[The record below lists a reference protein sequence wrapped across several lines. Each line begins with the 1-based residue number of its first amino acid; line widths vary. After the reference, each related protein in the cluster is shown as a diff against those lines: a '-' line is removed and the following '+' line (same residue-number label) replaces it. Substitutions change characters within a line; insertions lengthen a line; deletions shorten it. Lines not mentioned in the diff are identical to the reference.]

1 LALVADTGVLY
12 AALDANDPDHAAC
25 AALIDETGEQVVIP
39 VLVLFELDYWLR
51 KFATKDTWLAF
62 AEDTAAGL
70 YVVYPLDG
78 QTLLRC
84 AQLQQRY
91 SDLPLDVTDAS
102 VFVTCELL
110 GERKVAT
117 LDHRDFGVFRTQAG
131 QALELLP

>member
-1 LALVADTGVLY
+1 VALVADTGVLY
-12 AALDANDPDHAAC
+12 AALDSNDPDHSAC
-25 AALIDETGEQVVIP
+25 AALIGGIDEQIVIP

-51 KFATKDTWLAF
+51 KFATPDAWLAL
-62 AEDTAAGL
+62 AEDAAAGV
-70 YVVYPLDG
+70 YVVYPLDSQG
-78 QTLLRC
+78 LLRC

-117 LDHRDFGVFRTQAG
+117 LDRRHFAVLRTQAG
-131 QALELLP
+131 VALELLP